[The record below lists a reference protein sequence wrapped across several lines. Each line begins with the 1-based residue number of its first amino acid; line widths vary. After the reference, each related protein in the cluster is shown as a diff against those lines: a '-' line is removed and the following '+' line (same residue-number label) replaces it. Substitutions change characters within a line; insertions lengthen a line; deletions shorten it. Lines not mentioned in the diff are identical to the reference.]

1 MPEYLTGPRV
11 GVSGPGGE
19 GETFPWRFWIPGEPS
34 VSAYRAAVTRVRK
47 R

>member
-1 MPEYLTGPRV
+1 VPESLTAPLV
-11 GVSGPGGE
+11 GVSGRGGE
-19 GETFPWRFWIPGEPS
+19 GKSFPWRFWIPGEPS